1 MGCRATDISGG
12 ADSAYSIQTGEF
24 LRVAIDATPL
34 TVPTGGIRR
43 YVVELTRALA
53 LQFPEDDYLLLSD
66 QAGWRL
72 PDEVA
77 RLPNVSSP
85 LPPATGWRR
94 KWWSLGLP
102 WALIREEVDVFHGSD
117 FSVPYLP
124 LRPSVLMIHDL
135 SPWKPGGL
143 APGGSE
149 RIRSRTRRL
158 AHLAT
163 MIVTTSEAI
172 RREASAYFGLPP
184 SVIAVTPLAACEAM
198 SPASR
203 PIAARQLES
212 WGISS
217 PYLLYLGS
225 LMKRKNIPRL
235 IEAWRQARVRVPGI
249 SLVIV
254 GAPGDLDISSMA
266 EPGLHILG
274 PLSDKDAA
282 SLLSG
287 AAAFVYPSLYEGS
300 GLPVLEAMQAG
311 TPVITSKDP
320 ALMEVAGGAAFHVDV
335 TSANELSAAI
345 VAIVNRSGL
354 RKQLKEKGRQRAS
367 RYSWQSTAVTTHAA
381 YAEAIRRF

>member
-1 MGCRATDISGG
+1 M
-12 ADSAYSIQTGEF
+12 
-24 LRVAIDATPL
+24 
-34 TVPTGGIRR
+34 PTGGIRR

-66 QAGWRL
+66 QPGWRL
-72 PDEVA
+72 PDEIA
-77 RLPNVSSP
+77 RLANVSSP
-85 LPPATGWRR
+85 LPAATGWRR

-102 WALIREEVDVFHGSD
+102 WALIREGVDVFHGSD
-117 FSVPYLP
+117 FSIPYLP
-124 LRPSVLMIHDL
+124 LRPTVLTIHDL
-135 SPWKPGGL
+135 SPWKQGVL

-158 AHLAT
+158 VHLAT
-163 MIVTTSEAI
+163 MIVTPSEAI
-172 RREASAYFGLPP
+172 RREASAYFGLAR
-184 SVIAVTPLAACEAM
+184 SAIAVTPLAACEAM
-198 SPASR
+198 SAAPR
-203 PIAARQLES
+203 PVAARQLAS

-235 IEAWRQARVRVPGI
+235 IEAWRRARVRVPGL

-254 GAPGDLDISSMA
+254 GAPGDLDISLMA

-274 PLSDKDAA
+274 PLSDNNAA
-282 SLLSG
+282 GVLSG
-287 AAAFVYPSLYEGS
+287 AAAFVYPSLYEGF

-311 TPVITSKDP
+311 IPVITSKDP
-320 ALMEVAGGAAFHVDV
+320 AVREVTGGAAFHVDAAF
-335 TSANELSAAI
+335 ANELGAAELSAAI
-345 VAIVNRSGL
+345 VAVVSRPEL
-354 RKQLKEKGRQRAS
+354 RERLEEEGRQRAS

>member
-1 MGCRATDISGG
+1 M
-12 ADSAYSIQTGEF
+12 
-24 LRVAIDATPL
+24 RVAIDATPL
-34 TVPTGGIRR
+34 TAPTGGIRR
-43 YVVELTRALA
+43 YVVELTKALA

-66 QAGWRL
+66 QAGWRM

-102 WALIREEVDVFHGSD
+102 WALIRERVDVFHGSD
-117 FSVPYLP
+117 FSIPYVP

-135 SPWKPGGL
+135 SPWKPGVL

-163 MIVTTSEAI
+163 MIVTPSEAI

-184 SVIAVTPLAACEAM
+184 SVIAVTPLAACDGMTPVSE
-198 SPASR
+198 S
-203 PIAARQLES
+203 IVARQLEKLDIH
-212 WGISS
+212 G

-235 IEAWRQARVRVPGI
+235 IEAWRRARIRLPRL

-254 GAPGDLDISSMA
+254 GAAGDLDMSSMA

-287 AAAFVYPSLYEGS
+287 AIGFVYPSLYEGF

-320 ALMEVAGGAAFHVDV
+320 AVMEVAGGAAFHVDV
-335 TSANELSAAI
+335 TSAPELSAAI
-345 VAIVNRSGL
+345 VAIVNRPGL
-354 RKQLKEKGRQRAS
+354 RERLEEKGRQRAS